1 MCLASAAEK
10 QALTAASEGAGTE
23 NLEVNSN
30 GNRKGQ
36 DGDVLA
42 FCAA

>member
-1 MCLASAAEK
+1 MCLGFAAEK
-10 QALTAASEGAGTE
+10 QGLMAAFGGAGTG